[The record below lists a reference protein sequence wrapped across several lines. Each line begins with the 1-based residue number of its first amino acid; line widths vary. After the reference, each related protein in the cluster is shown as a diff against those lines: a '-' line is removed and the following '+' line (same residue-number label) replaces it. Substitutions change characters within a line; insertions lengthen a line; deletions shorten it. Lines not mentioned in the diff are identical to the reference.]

1 MTRISVSL
9 DDATAA
15 ALEQTVGK
23 GSMSKWVADLVRQSL
38 LTRAAAA
45 AGAYDRRYDG
55 ADTEDAR
62 LAGLA

>member
-15 ALEQTVGK
+15 ALEQAVGK
-23 GSMSKWVADLVRQSL
+23 GSMSKWVADLVRRSL
-38 LTRAAAA
+38 LAKAAAA
-45 AGAYDRRYDG
+45 AGAYDRAHDG

-62 LAGLA
+62 MAGLA